1 MDLQV
6 VSEEKTVEVMEE
18 MDTVVEV
25 GVEQMDILREM
36 EDMMEVMGNTP
47 HSPVKAAGVVES
59 M

>member
-1 MDLQV
+1 MVL
-6 VSEEKTVEVMEE
+6 EEKTVEEMEE